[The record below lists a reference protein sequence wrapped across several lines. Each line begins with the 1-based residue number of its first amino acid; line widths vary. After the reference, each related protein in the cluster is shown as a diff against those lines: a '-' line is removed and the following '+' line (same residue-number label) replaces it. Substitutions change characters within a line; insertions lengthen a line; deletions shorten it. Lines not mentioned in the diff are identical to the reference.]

1 MPENEPRGSLFE
13 RLKEVLRFYRYA
25 DPNYTLRNLAQYC
38 RVSEKTIYNWLKGKT
53 RPKQAKLRLIQ
64 EWLDSRPRGGG
75 RLEDQV

>member
-1 MPENEPRGSLFE
+1 MPRNESRSPILE
-13 RLKEVLRFYRYA
+13 RLKEVLRFYRYS

-64 EWLDSRPRGGG
+64 EWLESRPKAEGF
-75 RLEDQV
+75 EDE